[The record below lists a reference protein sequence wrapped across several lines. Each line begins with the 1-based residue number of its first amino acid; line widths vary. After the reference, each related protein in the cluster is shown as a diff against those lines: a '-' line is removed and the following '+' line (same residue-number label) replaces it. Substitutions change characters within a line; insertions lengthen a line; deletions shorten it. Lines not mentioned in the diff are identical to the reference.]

1 MGPRV
6 AALALMVGGALV
18 GLTYVFWTVNGLAP
32 DALTAPAPSSP
43 LGTLLVAGVG
53 VGALLLTVGVPT
65 LMARQQRQA
74 GTLGDVGGWL
84 VLIGFLVWAVSVL
97 AGPSVVALPPW
108 VLDADQVLLA
118 IGSALFGL
126 ASFDA
131 GVLSGRA
138 ALLVALTG
146 MVGLLPTALPDLL
159 SFALGGEV
167 FAGPAAL
174 RIVGYMALIV
184 FGLAWAWLG
193 YAIRTGGRS

>member
-6 AALALMVGGALV
+6 AALALMLGGALV
-18 GLTYVFWTVNGLAP
+18 GLTYVFWTANGLAP
-32 DALTAPAPSSP
+32 DLLTAPTPSSL
-43 LGTLLVAGVG
+43 LGTLLVGGVG
-53 VGALLLTVGVPT
+53 LGALLLTLGVPT

-74 GTLGDVGGWL
+74 GTLGDLGGWV

-118 IGSALFGL
+118 IGSVLFGV
-126 ASFDA
+126 ASFDG
-131 GVLSGRA
+131 GVLPGA
-138 ALLVALTG
+138 AAMLVAVTG
-146 MVGLLPTALPDLL
+146 IVGLLPTALPELL
-159 SFALGGEV
+159 SFAVGGEV

-193 YAIRTGGRS
+193 YAIWQR

>member
-6 AALALMVGGALV
+6 AALALMLGGALV
-18 GLTYVFWTVNGLAP
+18 GLTYVFWTANGLAP
-32 DALTAPAPSSP
+32 DLLTAPTPSSL
-43 LGTLLVAGVG
+43 LGTLLVGGVG
-53 VGALLLTVGVPT
+53 LGALLLTLGVPT
-65 LMARQQRQA
+65 LMARQQGQA
-74 GTLGDVGGWL
+74 GTLGAIGGWL
-84 VLIGFLVWAVSVL
+84 VLVGFLVWAVSVL

-118 IGSALFGL
+118 IGSVVFGL

-138 ALLVALTG
+138 ALLVALAG
-146 MVGLLPTALPDLL
+146 IVGLLPTALPDLL
-159 SFALGGEV
+159 SFGVGGEV

-174 RIVGYMALIV
+174 RVIGYVALIV

-193 YAIRTGGRS
+193 YAIWQR

>member
-6 AALALMVGGALV
+6 AALALMLGGALV
-18 GLTYVFWTVNGLAP
+18 GLTYVFWTANGLAP
-32 DALTAPAPSSP
+32 DLLTAPTPSSL
-43 LGTLLVAGVG
+43 LGTLLVGGVG
-53 VGALLLTVGVPT
+53 LGALLLTLGVPT

-74 GTLGDVGGWL
+74 GTLGAIGGWL
-84 VLIGFLVWAVSVL
+84 VLVGFLVWAVSVL

-118 IGSALFGL
+118 IGSVVFGL

-138 ALLVALTG
+138 ALLVALAG
-146 MVGLLPTALPDLL
+146 IVGLLPTALPDLL
-159 SFALGGEV
+159 SFGVGGEV

-174 RIVGYMALIV
+174 RVIGYVALIV

-193 YAIRTGGRS
+193 YAIWQR